1 MISRRLR
8 PEGREGTD
16 DGRLHRLR
24 LMVPAAGIGE
34 VVRSAGGFLCDRARA
49 GWDVRMLLTSPC
61 DTRALR
67 ILGIAAHEVDAD
79 LVSVIRGLTDGGALA
94 VCADVLARDPDSRD
108 EVSRLV
114 SRGLADVTVWGRPT
128 LGNLAQ
134 GLEPVTFPMSAAARA
149 FKAHALL
156 ATGGAADSAAAVEP
170 HEALFRVRG
179 LPHRRRNS
187 L

>member
-1 MISRRLR
+1 MASRPLR
-8 PEGREGTD
+8 PEGREGAD
-16 DGRLHRLR
+16 DGLLHRLR
-24 LMVPAAGIGE
+24 LVVPAAGIGE

-49 GWDVRMLLTSPC
+49 GWDVRMLLSSPC

-67 ILGIAAHEVDAD
+67 ILGITAHEVDAD
-79 LVSVIRGLTDGGALA
+79 LVSVIRGLTGGGLA
-94 VCADVLARDPDSRD
+94 VCADVLARDADSRD

-114 SRGLADVTVWGRPT
+114 SRGLAEVTVWGRPT

-134 GLEPVTFPMSAAARA
+134 GLEPVTLPMSAAARA

-170 HEALFRVRG
+170 HEELFRVRG